1 MIPEIEP
8 ATAADAP
15 AVIALWHA
23 CGLTR
28 PWNDPASDFALALRE
43 AQSSVLVARGEG
55 GIIGSAMVGFDGHR
69 GWIYYLAVA
78 PEARRSGLG
87 RALMA
92 AAEGWLRAHGA
103 PKLQLMVRCDNTA
116 ALGFYE
122 TFGLTRQDVVVLGR
136 FLADGDEA

>member
-55 GIIGSAMVGFDGHR
+55 GIIGSAIAAGSIISR
-69 GWIYYLAVA
+69 SPQKRAAPASVA
-78 PEARRSGLG
+78 R
-87 RALMA
+87 
-92 AAEGWLRAHGA
+92 
-103 PKLQLMVRCDNTA
+103 
-116 ALGFYE
+116 
-122 TFGLTRQDVVVLGR
+122 
-136 FLADGDEA
+136 